1 MTDGFILVLHPCLRS
16 HWFAATADS
25 EEPVAQ
31 GEAIKTAEI
40 IFRYIAESYLEAPT
54 TTVLPPKP
62 PPKLAPRTAS
72 FLASACAFQRPTTAT
87 TATTILKRTPQE
99 ELADELDRYLR
110 FEIAPAEGDHGGPSA
125 EEVLLNP
132 LLWWKV
138 SILFTTFSL
147 IINLIIS
154 CMRLNSQPLPGW
166 RGTISQFLQP
176 VSRLNV
182 SFPNPDTS
190 AVASEAP

>member
-1 MTDGFILVLHPCLRS
+1 MTDGFILVLHPCLCS

-31 GEAIKTAEI
+31 DEAIKTAKI

-54 TTVLPPKP
+54 TTVLPPKA

-72 FLASACAFQRPTTAT
+72 FLASACAFQRPTPATSAT
-87 TATTILKRTPQE
+87 TMLKRTPQE

-110 FEIAPAEGDHGGPSA
+110 FEFAPVEGDHGGPSA

-138 SILFTTFSL
+138 SILFTMFSL
-147 IINLIIS
+147 LINLII
-154 CMRLNSQPLPGW
+154 
-166 RGTISQFLQP
+166 
-176 VSRLNV
+176 
-182 SFPNPDTS
+182 
-190 AVASEAP
+190 